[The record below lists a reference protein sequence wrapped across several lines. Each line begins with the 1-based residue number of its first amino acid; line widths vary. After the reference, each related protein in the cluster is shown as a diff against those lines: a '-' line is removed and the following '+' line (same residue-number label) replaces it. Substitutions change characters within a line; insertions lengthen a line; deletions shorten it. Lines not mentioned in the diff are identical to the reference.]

1 MGYIYA
7 ALLLASIWA
16 GILAVERN
24 NAALVTPSPQ
34 LLQNNND
41 AGLFVAYRNA
51 VAVYMAAH
59 PTFTGSVPAASLVGQ
74 FSQSFLAEAGNNVT
88 ATGTAA
94 RIITCYANVSQGTL
108 REVLVMTGGDAAIGK
123 SNGATWTSAAPNAV
137 QTPTALNVPVQ
148 SGDIVSVI
156 QIGT

>member
-108 REVLVMTGGDAAIGK
+108 REVLVMT
-123 SNGATWTSAAPNAV
+123 SAAPNAV